1 MGRENNEYTKSSARR
16 LWLVYNWALGM
27 SAFCTGASGLHRN
40 RAAERRE
47 LLDSLPDHPGQILIT
62 SYDLLRPSDIEQYQ
76 NLTFDYQIIDE
87 AQFIKN
93 ATTKPPRQ
101 LSD

>member
-1 MGRENNEYTKSSARR
+1 MIFFLRR
-16 LWLVYNWALGM
+16 
-27 SAFCTGASGLHRN
+27 
-40 RAAERRE
+40 
-47 LLDSLPDHPGQILIT
+47 
-62 SYDLLRPSDIEQYQ
+62 DIEQYQ

-101 LSD
+101 LSRLTPGSVWH